1 MRDKN
6 ASAYIVIPASGI
18 VSPVVNIPED
28 SQDYQAYMKGKW
40 GYVDK
45 YLADG
50 VLRHPGSA
58 YLGEI
63 GNAIIAGHSS
73 YYKSAAGRYKTV
85 FKYLPTVDVDEEIWI
100 YKKYDGVYRLLRYRV
115 KLSYEAQPDDTSILG
130 DRPDAR
136 EVTLYTCVPIGTD
149 KNRWIVKAER
159 IQEL

>member
-18 VSPVVNIPED
+18 VAPVVNIPED
-28 SQDYQAYMKGKW
+28 SSDYQAYMRGKW

-45 YLADG
+45 YFADG

-58 YLGEI
+58 YLGEK

-73 YYKSAAGRYKTV
+73 YYKSAPGRYKTV
-85 FKYLPTVDVDEEIWI
+85 FKYLPIVDIGEEIWV

-115 KLSYEAQPDDTSILG
+115 EGSHKTQPDDTSVLVDHP
-130 DRPDAR
+130 DRA
-136 EVTLYTCVPIGTD
+136 EITLYTCVPIGTD
-149 KNRWIVKAER
+149 KDRWIVKGRLIE
-159 IQEL
+159 EK